1 MKYAKIGG
9 QAVIE
14 GIMMRCGDDYAVA
27 VRTPDRHIEIK
38 KEQYRGL
45 VSRFKMRRVPIIR
58 GVLAFV
64 DSLYLGM
71 KTLTYS
77 AGFYEDEEEEAKES
91 GHGAKTEHPRVSE
104 EKESFGDKVLMGA
117 HGCRVHCGC
126 SRLIY
131 DSAVFHFQFIQ
142 PCDIIRIPAVTD

>member
-45 VSRFKMRRVPIIR
+45 SAVLRCAACPLSRRAGLCGF
-58 GVLAFV
+58 
-64 DSLYLGM
+64 SYLGM

-77 AGFYEDEEEEAKES
+77 AGFYEDEEEEAKKAVME
-91 GHGAKTEHPRVSE
+91 PRRSTPG
-104 EKESFGDKVLMGA
+104 FGGKRKLWRQSADGG

-131 DSAVFHFQFIQ
+131 DSAAVFHFQFIQ

>member
-9 QAVIE
+9 TGSDRGVL
-14 GIMMRCGDDYAVA
+14 MMRCGDDYAVA

-71 KTLTYS
+71 K
-77 AGFYEDEEEEAKES
+77 
-91 GHGAKTEHPRVSE
+91 R
-104 EKESFGDKVLMGA
+104 
-117 HGCRVHCGC
+117 
-126 SRLIY
+126 
-131 DSAVFHFQFIQ
+131 
-142 PCDIIRIPAVTD
+142 

>member
-77 AGFYEDEEEEAKES
+77 AGFYEDEEEEAKKAVME
-91 GHGAKTEHPRVSE
+91 PRRSTPGFRRKKKALE
-104 EKESFGDKVLMGA
+104 TK
-117 HGCRVHCGC
+117 C
-126 SRLIY
+126 
-131 DSAVFHFQFIQ
+131 
-142 PCDIIRIPAVTD
+142 

>member
-58 GVLAFV
+58 GVLKRKQKKAV
-64 DSLYLGM
+64 MEPRRS
-71 KTLTYS
+71 TP
-77 AGFYEDEEEEAKES
+77 GFRRKKKALETK
-91 GHGAKTEHPRVSE
+91 
-104 EKESFGDKVLMGA
+104 
-117 HGCRVHCGC
+117 C
-126 SRLIY
+126 
-131 DSAVFHFQFIQ
+131 
-142 PCDIIRIPAVTD
+142 

>member
-58 GVLAFV
+58 GVLALSRYENADIF
-64 DSLYLGM
+64 G
-71 KTLTYS
+71 
-77 AGFYEDEEEEAKES
+77 GFL
-91 GHGAKTEHPRVSE
+91 R
-104 EKESFGDKVLMGA
+104 
-117 HGCRVHCGC
+117 R
-126 SRLIY
+126 
-131 DSAVFHFQFIQ
+131 
-142 PCDIIRIPAVTD
+142 